1 MASDALTVEALDECL
16 KELVHWEMVA
26 THLPEMTQAD
36 IEFIKKDNPG
46 NTGIQKFAL
55 YNKWLRL
62 YTKGTWED
70 VIKALEIEKEN
81 TLAENIKRKLNVCK
95 MTTKEMSNTE
105 KLTEQIDEEVVIE
118 LRQLSDT
125 FEALVESVE
134 KRCIELVASNKIS
147 VSDIIRPLQ
156 RSQNTYKVSGLQN
169 IQTTDQL
176 FESLSCHYTFLDC
189 DKLFK
194 VVAKLPDSTDLLSN
208 VEDHKKSIM
217 SFKRTTHI
225 RNLKNKLKPYIR
237 DARLNE
243 ISLGTTV
250 LYNGLHYTVYTCIH
264 SHFVCQLC
272 IALLYYYKIAI
283 LLYCI
288 IVLQSIIHYTIQ

>member
-1 MASDALTVEALDECL
+1 MASDQLLTVEALDESL

-70 VIKALEIEKEN
+70 VIKALEIAKEN

-95 MTTKEMSNTE
+95 VITNNTE
-105 KLTEQIDEEVVIE
+105 KLTEKIVEDVVIE

-125 FEALVESVE
+125 FETLVESVE
-134 KRCIELVASNKIS
+134 KRCNELVASNIIS

-156 RSQNTYKVSGLQN
+156 RSQNTYKISGLQN
-169 IQTTDQL
+169 IQTIDQL
-176 FESLSCHYTFLDC
+176 FESLSC
-189 DKLFK
+189 
-194 VVAKLPDSTDLLSN
+194 P
-208 VEDHKKSIM
+208 
-217 SFKRTTHI
+217 
-225 RNLKNKLKPYIR
+225 
-237 DARLNE
+237 
-243 ISLGTTV
+243 
-250 LYNGLHYTVYTCIH
+250 LYVP
-264 SHFVCQLC
+264 
-272 IALLYYYKIAI
+272 
-283 LLYCI
+283 
-288 IVLQSIIHYTIQ
+288 